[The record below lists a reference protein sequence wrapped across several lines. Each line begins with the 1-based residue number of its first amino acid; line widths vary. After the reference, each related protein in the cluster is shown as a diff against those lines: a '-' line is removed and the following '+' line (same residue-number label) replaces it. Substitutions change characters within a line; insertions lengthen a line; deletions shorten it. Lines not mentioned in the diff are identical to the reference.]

1 MTESLPTTMRAVR
14 LAGRGMDSVRLDT
27 VPVPE
32 VGPRDVL
39 CRVDATGVCTSNLKL
54 IAQGSEHSLLGGWD
68 LQSFPVILG
77 EEGSLT
83 AVKVGSEVSS
93 DFHVGQ
99 RFAVQPAVDVHPMA
113 HRERY
118 RNAAVGM
125 NKTVVGYSL
134 HGMLAE
140 YFIVPEE
147 VFAGECLIPLPDAG
161 LAHFEVALAEP
172 IACVHKSQEKHVHLH
187 KASPGAPR
195 EPRLGPLSGGTTVVI
210 GAGTMGRIQAEMAM
224 RFKPRNLLVC
234 AKPGETTE
242 LVTRTLGPK
251 AEREGVRLIVASPQE
266 WVAAL
271 ASVSPGGADDI
282 IVAIGVRE
290 IQQQA
295 LEYLT
300 FAGVMNLFGGLRR
313 GDHVMSFDSLDV
325 HYREVSIVGTSGGD
339 PWDMRAT
346 LDLLAR
352 GDLEAENYV
361 YGVGGLQHARDL
373 LIRMSKEKMNG
384 RIILYPHAAIPDFL
398 RTTRWTREDERRLLA
413 GEPLLNGIREG
424 IT

>member
-1 MTESLPTTMRAVR
+1 
-14 LAGRGMDSVRLDT
+14 MDSVRLDS

-39 CRVDATGVCTSNLKL
+39 CRVDATGVCSSNLKL

-68 LQSFPVILG
+68 LQNFPVIMG

-83 AVKVGSEVSS
+83 AVKVGSEVGS
-93 DFHVGQ
+93 DFRVGQ
-99 RFAVQPAVDVHPMA
+99 RFAVQPAVDVPPLA

-118 RNAAVGM
+118 RDGALSM

-134 HGMLAE
+134 DGMLAE
-140 YFIVPEE
+140 YFLVPEE
-147 VFAGECLIPLPDAG
+147 VFAGECLVPLPDED

-172 IACVHKSQEKHVHLH
+172 VACVHKSQEKHVHLH
-187 KASPGAPR
+187 KESPGAPR
-195 EPRLGPLSGGTTVVI
+195 EPRLGLLAGGTTVVI

-234 AKPGETTE
+234 AKEGETTD

-251 AEREGVRLIVASPQE
+251 ADREGVRLIVASPQN
-266 WVAAL
+266 WVTAL
-271 ASVSPGGADDI
+271 ASVSPQGADDI

-290 IQQQA
+290 VQQQA
-295 LEYLT
+295 LEHLS
-300 FAGVMNLFGGLRR
+300 FAGVLNLFGGLRR
-313 GDHVMSFDSLDV
+313 GDHQLALDSLDV

-346 LDLLAR
+346 LDLLA
-352 GDLEAENYV
+352 GGHLEAENYV

-373 LIRMSKEKMNG
+373 LVRMSREKMNG
-384 RIILYPHAAIPDFL
+384 RIILYPHANIPEFR
-398 RTTRWTREDERRLLA
+398 RTARWTREDERRLLA
-413 GEPLLNGIREG
+413 GDAAGRRPRAHD
-424 IT
+424 